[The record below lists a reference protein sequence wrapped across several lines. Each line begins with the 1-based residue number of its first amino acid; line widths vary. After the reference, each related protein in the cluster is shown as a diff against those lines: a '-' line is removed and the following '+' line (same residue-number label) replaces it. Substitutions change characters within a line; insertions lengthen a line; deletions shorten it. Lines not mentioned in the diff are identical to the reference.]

1 MEMKNMEKN
10 TIIFSNT
17 DEIKRK
23 TVQEILSQVFD
34 ALQEKGYDP
43 VGQIV
48 GYITSG
54 ELSYI
59 TSYRDARKLIRQ
71 VERDELVEVM
81 LKNFLGK

>member
-1 MEMKNMEKN
+1 MKNMEKN

>member
-1 MEMKNMEKN
+1 MEKN

-23 TVQEILSQVFD
+23 TVQEILGTVYD

>member
-1 MEMKNMEKN
+1 MEKN

>member
-1 MEMKNMEKN
+1 MEKN

-17 DEIKRK
+17 EEIKRK
-23 TVQEILSQVFD
+23 TVQEILSTVYD

-59 TSYRDARKLIRQ
+59 TSHRDARKLIRQ